1 MSIPLTIEKLLA
13 GKVVESERLEFKRS
27 WNPSAI
33 MRTITA
39 FANDYENLGSGYI
52 VVGIEEENGMPK
64 RPVYGF
70 EPESFDKVQKE
81 MLGYC
86 NLIRPTYFPRLSLE
100 EIDGKHVLLIW
111 VSAGSNRPYEVPR
124 DVTASTKDYHYYI
137 RRFSSTV
144 QANVEEK
151 KELISLTAN
160 IPFDDRVNH
169 KASLSDISINLV
181 QQHLR
186 AIGSKLQDDLNN
198 LSHLELCRQMNLV
211 EGSDEHILPKNVAL
225 MIFNAKPSAFFPDT
239 AINIVEFPDGVA
251 GSSFIEKN
259 FDGPIQQQ
267 LMDALA
273 YLKAQIIKSKTNKI
287 KGEALSKTFF
297 NYPFE
302 AIEEA
307 LANAVYHKN
316 YELREPIEVRILPEA
331 IEIISYGGPDP
342 SIRKD
347 DLNNGI
353 IRARRYRNRRIGEY
367 LKELNLTEGKGTG
380 IPTIKRALSL
390 NGSKPAVY
398 DTDGDERRF
407 FVVIIPVH
415 EVFLSEYSNKEGNQ
429 DINQDINQDKLKSN
443 QDKSKSNQDILKI
456 DQDKSKIDQVKT
468 KIDQDKSKI
477 DQDKILENL
486 EKDLLRNYKKE
497 YKKQIL
503 KRMIDTLI
511 YCDIAKT
518 RVEILEHIGLTNHT
532 RNFKEYIE
540 PIVEMGF
547 LKRTIPEIP
556 TSRNQKYITT
566 IEGNKLIT
574 NE

>member
-33 MRTITA
+33 LRTITA

-70 EPESFDKVQKE
+70 EPESFDRVQKE

-111 VSAGSNRPYEVPR
+111 VNAGSNRPYEVPR

-169 KASLSDISINLV
+169 KASLYDISINLI

-186 AIGSKLQDDLNN
+186 AIGSKLQDELNN
-198 LSHLELCRQMNLV
+198 LSHLALCRQMNLI

-225 MIFNAKPSAFFPDT
+225 MMFNAKPSTFFPDT

-273 YLKAQIIKSKTNKI
+273 YLKAQIIKSKTIKI

-342 SIRKD
+342 SIRKN

-429 DINQDINQDKLKSN
+429 DSNRDKLKSN
-443 QDKSKSNQDILKI
+443 QDKSKSNQDKLKI
-456 DQDKSKIDQVKT
+456 DQDKT
-468 KIDQDKSKI
+468 KIDQDKTKI
-477 DQDKILENL
+477 DQDKQEINQDKILENL

-503 KRMIDTLI
+503 KRMIDTLM

-518 RVEILEHIGLTNHT
+518 RIEILEHIGLTNHT

-574 NE
+574 NK

>member
-33 MRTITA
+33 MRTIAA
-39 FANDYENLGSGYI
+39 FANDFENLGSGYI

-86 NLIRPTYFPRLSLE
+86 NLIRPTYFPHLSLE
-100 EIDGKHVLLIW
+100 EIDNKHVLLIW
-111 VSAGSNRPYEVPR
+111 VNAGSNRPYEVPR

-169 KASLSDISINLV
+169 KANLSDISIGLV

-186 AIGSKLQDDLNN
+186 AIGSKLQDELNN
-198 LSHLELCRQMNLV
+198 LSHLALCRQMNLV
-211 EGSDEHILPKNVAL
+211 EGSDEHILPKNIAL
-225 MIFNAKPSAFFPDT
+225 MMFNAKPSTFFPDT

-273 YLKAQIIKSKTNKI
+273 YLKAQIIKSKTIKI

-407 FVVIIPVH
+407 FVVIIPVN
-415 EVFLSEYSNKEGNQ
+415 EVFLLEDGN
-429 DINQDINQDKLKSN
+429 
-443 QDKSKSNQDILKI
+443 
-456 DQDKSKIDQVKT
+456 QDKSKIDQDKL

-477 DQDKILENL
+477 DQDKPKSNQDKTEIDQDKLKIDQDKILENL
-486 EKDLLRNYKKE
+486 EKNLLRNNKKE
-497 YKKQIL
+497 YKKQML

-540 PIVEMGF
+540 PMVEMGF
-547 LKRTIPEIP
+547 LKRTLPEIP
-556 TSRNQKYITT
+556 TSRNQKYIIT

>member
-33 MRTITA
+33 MRTIAA
-39 FANDYENLGSGYI
+39 FANDFENLGSGYI

-100 EIDGKHVLLIW
+100 EIDNKHVLLIW
-111 VSAGSNRPYEVPR
+111 VNAGSNRPYEVPR

-169 KASLSDISINLV
+169 KANLSDISINLV

-186 AIGSKLQDDLNN
+186 AIGSKLQDELNN
-198 LSHLELCRQMNLV
+198 FSHLALCRQMNLV

-225 MIFNAKPSAFFPDT
+225 MMFNAKPSTFFPAT

-267 LMDALA
+267 LMDALT
-273 YLKAQIIKSKTNKI
+273 YLKAQIIKSKTIKI

-407 FVVIIPVH
+407 FVVIIPVN
-415 EVFLSEYSNKEGNQ
+415 EVFLLEDGN
-429 DINQDINQDKLKSN
+429 
-443 QDKSKSNQDILKI
+443 
-456 DQDKSKIDQVKT
+456 QDKSKIDQDKL

-477 DQDKILENL
+477 DQDKPKSNQDKTEIDQDKLKIDQDKILENL
-486 EKDLLRNYKKE
+486 EKNLLRNNKKE
-497 YKKQIL
+497 YKKQML

-540 PIVEMGF
+540 PMVEMGF
-547 LKRTIPEIP
+547 LKRTLPEIP
-556 TSRNQKYITT
+556 TSRNQKYIIT